1 MLNPWT
7 LDERCQRRARDQ
19 SRGGEE
25 MEADCAA
32 PRQGHEQKNRAIC
45 KRKYKKKMK
54 KHKTKSVGR
63 VAVESVVL
71 IARNCLF
78 LLLSTQP
85 SGPLWLH
92 VATVAHWAGWGRAH
106 CCVDAARAPLRPPV
120 CVPTTDGSGDGCAI
134 GLLYLDHATSCH
146 CIAGPHGCFTRE
158 YRGNIC
164 LLWLFSLPLSRCRG
178 CACSTE
184 H

>member
-106 CCVDAARAPLRPPV
+106 CAAWTPHVRHCVRLYAFRRLMAAQSGCCIWIIGCNLLPPH
-120 CVPTTDGSGDGCAI
+120 SG
-134 GLLYLDHATSCH
+134 TSWMLH
-146 CIAGPHGCFTRE
+146 QRIQGQH
-158 YRGNIC
+158 
-164 LLWLFSLPLSRCRG
+164 LPLVVVLSATQQMSWLCM
-178 CACSTE
+178 
-184 H
+184 